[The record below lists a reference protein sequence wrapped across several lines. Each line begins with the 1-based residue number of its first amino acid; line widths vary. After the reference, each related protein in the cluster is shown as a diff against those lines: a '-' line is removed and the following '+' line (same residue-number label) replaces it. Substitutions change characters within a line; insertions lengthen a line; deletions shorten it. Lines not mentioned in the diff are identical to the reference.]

1 MYVVGA
7 AASGIPQEDELI
19 DALRAGLTAKVLAKA
34 LRPAMDPGG
43 PVALA
48 GVAIALEDGS
58 QLFASPKADRDHLT
72 VGIILG
78 AVGAVLFMVGATALH
93 IRKGRRPPSP
103 SASKNPATAT
113 GQEKRSRSFF
123 PSPGA
128 ATGQKNRN
136 RSFFFHS
143 KPPPPP
149 PRPAVSKTFSDST
162 GGSPNEK
169 AQKKSV
175 EAMFRDVQE
184 VGPHPPPAVDD
195 TLDDFGGGNDVYDGV
210 AASEFSFNDIGGDHS
225 RLMNN
230 ANPENSFLADNDR
243 SLFASVGARM
253 RWAMNGN
260 AGVGARAENDTN
272 ALQEDNGSAG
282 GVEGADEFALGGI
295 SEENSSDVMSTP
307 GRTPQ
312 KSKGKDMVDFS
323 ALWTTRIGDDDSSRP
338 GYAPPAANNLED
350 SVMGVS
356 LEATNATLGRL
367 KKEKSPLTIGIN
379 LD

>member
-1 MYVVGA
+1 
-7 AASGIPQEDELI
+7 
-19 DALRAGLTAKVLAKA
+19 
-34 LRPAMDPGG
+34 
-43 PVALA
+43 
-48 GVAIALEDGS
+48 
-58 QLFASPKADRDHLT
+58 
-72 VGIILG
+72 
-78 AVGAVLFMVGATALH
+78 
-93 IRKGRRPPSP
+93 
-103 SASKNPATAT
+103 
-113 GQEKRSRSFF
+113 
-123 PSPGA
+123 
-128 ATGQKNRN
+128 
-136 RSFFFHS
+136 
-143 KPPPPP
+143 
-149 PRPAVSKTFSDST
+149 
-162 GGSPNEK
+162 
-169 AQKKSV
+169 
-175 EAMFRDVQE
+175 
-184 VGPHPPPAVDD
+184 
-195 TLDDFGGGNDVYDGV
+195 
-210 AASEFSFNDIGGDHS
+210 
-225 RLMNN
+225 
-230 ANPENSFLADNDR
+230 
-243 SLFASVGARM
+243 
-253 RWAMNGN
+253 MNGN